1 MHEKDFA
8 AFDGTPA
15 LRRLLRALS
24 PAYLLSRLFR
34 VLPASLSTQIYFDS
48 LERPAYAYGLYAAAL
63 QAKLL
68 GYPRIAAVELG
79 VAGGNGLVAL
89 EALARRIGKHFGI
102 HIQVHGFD
110 SGTGLPRPTDHR
122 DHPYLWRQGD
132 YRMDENALRAR
143 LSDARL
149 WLGPV
154 GDTVAEFLRG
164 EVDPLGFVSFDL
176 DYYSSTIDALA
187 LVEAGPATRLP
198 RVMCYFDDV
207 IDPDYAFFT
216 EAAGELLAIEEFNR
230 AHPTMRFSLLRSLA
244 HTKPMRAAWHGKI
257 FVLHDFAH
265 ELYGRDFLP
274 DFRRQHPL
282 R

>member
-15 LRRLLRALS
+15 LRRLSRALS
-24 PAYLLSRLFR
+24 PAFLLSRLFR
-34 VLPASLSTQIYFDS
+34 ILPASLPTQIYFDS
-48 LERPAYAYGLYAAAL
+48 LDRPAYAYGLYTAAL

-68 GYPRIAAVELG
+68 GYARISAVELG

-89 EALARRIGKHFGI
+89 EVLARRIAKHFGI
-102 HIQVHGFD
+102 AIDVHGFD
-110 SGTGLPRPTDHR
+110 TGKGLPKPTDHR

-132 YRMDENALRAR
+132 YFMDEKALRAR

-154 GDTVAEFLRG
+154 GEMIPEFVRG
-164 EVDPLGFVSFDL
+164 GFAPLAFVSFDL
-176 DYYSSTIDALA
+176 DYYSSTVDALA
-187 LVEAGPATRLP
+187 LFAAGGETRLP
-198 RVMCYFDDV
+198 RVMCYLDDV
-207 IDPDYAFFT
+207 VDPDYAFFT
-216 EAAGELLAIEEFNR
+216 EAAGELLAIDEFNR
-230 AHPTMRFSLLRSLA
+230 DHPSMKITPLRSLA
-244 HTKPMRAAWHGKI
+244 HTKPLRAAWHGKMY
-257 FVLHDFAH
+257 VLHDFEHAR
-265 ELYGRDFLP
+265 YGSDFLP